1 MAVLVSSPK
10 DLEKYVG
17 RDVAPELFEYLES
30 GGILRLEG
38 REGRVR
44 VVYPSKRMI
53 RERLDEL
60 KERRKEIIHEMGKIR
75 RMGRKGRFVDVLKVK
90 HAVLKVFDAEYREL
104 TEKIGAEKLLEDE
117 RGRKI
122 VEELQRSKEYRE
134 RLRQALE
141 ESPVYRNRKFGD
153 FVERTEE
160 VKGKLLDERL
170 ERLEKV
176 LEEVDRE
183 MEVLRGLLRWT

>member
-75 RMGRKGRFVDVLKVK
+75 RMGKKGRFVDVLKVK

-104 TEKIGAEKLLEDE
+104 AEKIGAEKLLEDE